1 MGNWT
6 KSILYGTII
15 TGITL
20 MLMFSA
26 TVNLQQALA
35 KPPNAC
41 DPWPECNKKG
51 GGNGDDED
59 PTIELIVCD
68 DGSSI
73 AKWRTTNPADSDGL
87 QNQIT
92 YKIVDVAGV
101 SNSVI
106 ADVRAGVE
114 EWNAVDANDNSV
126 LDSPYELVEV
136 TSGAADITIEL
147 FFKIVPGFILGA
159 ADVDCA
165 DENGITSVSISL
177 GIKGLKSNGIQNL
190 AAHEV
195 GHGIGLGHTINVN
208 NDLMSPSL
216 DAKERKNQICPSNL
230 DVDALDAETSTHF
243 VTVYTQLTC

>member
-1 MGNWT
+1 MGNCT

-26 TVNLQQALA
+26 TVNLEQAFA
-35 KPPNAC
+35 KPPGAC
-41 DPWPECNKKG
+41 NDWPQCMKG
-51 GGNGDDED
+51 GGNGGDED

-68 DGSSI
+68 DETSI
-73 AKWRTTNPADSDGL
+73 AKWKETDPADSDGL
-87 QNQIT
+87 QDQIF

-101 SNSVI
+101 RDSVI

-114 EWNAVDANDNSV
+114 KWNTVDANDDSV
-126 LDSPYELVEV
+126 LDSPYQLVE
-136 TSGAADITIEL
+136 TSGDADITIEL
-147 FFKIVPGFILGA
+147 FFKITPGFILGA
-159 ADVDCA
+159 ATVNCA

-216 DAKERKNQICPSNL
+216 EAKERKNQICPSNL
-230 DVDALDAETSTHF
+230 DVDALDEGTSTYS
-243 VTVYTQLTC
+243 VTVWTQLAC